1 MVTNWPLIVM
11 LASTIIAMG
20 VAHIVRVNHLKRV
33 IELNSKSYESLLQ
46 HADYMHS
53 VADRYI
59 EMFAKLKDEAARN
72 ISDMNQL
79 RSMYTYIQEDNQT
92 LIEELLNRNRED
104 NDEEDDW
111 KIS

>member
-1 MVTNWPLIVM
+1 
-11 LASTIIAMG
+11 
-20 VAHIVRVNHLKRV
+20 
-33 IELNSKSYESLLQ
+33 
-46 HADYMHS
+46 MHS

-59 EMFAKLKDEAARN
+59 EMFAKLKDEEARN